1 MAAAT
6 GVSERTV
13 YRLCKEAKEAKDTY
27 EHATVFREP
36 HNHRSATVTLFDEFE
51 KCLLRRTVLNFY
63 ARKEIP
69 TLEQVFVEMKER
81 SEFKGCKVSLRKVL
95 LQIGFKYGHVNGR
108 RFLLERSDVGSARA
122 KFLRKMTELRNSG
135 FTHSIIYL
143 DETWINQNHSHS
155 KCWIDTKSNK
165 ATGIHTPTGK
175 GGRLIILHAG
185 SKDGFIKN
193 AELIF
198 QAKHVGDY
206 HHQMNHVDLRSGSDF
221 SSCLT

>member
-1 MAAAT
+1 M
-6 GVSERTV
+6 G
-13 YRLCKEAKEAKDTY
+13 
-27 EHATVFREP
+27 
-36 HNHRSATVTLFDEFE
+36 
-51 KCLLRRTVLNFY
+51 
-63 ARKEIP
+63 
-69 TLEQVFVEMKER
+69 
-81 SEFKGCKVSLRKVL
+81 SLRA
-95 LQIGFKYGHVNGR
+95 
-108 RFLLERSDVGSARA
+108 E
-122 KFLRKMTELRNSG
+122 FLRKMTELRNSG

-198 QAKHVGDY
+198 QAKNDGDY
-206 HHQMNHVDLRSGSDF
+206 HHQMNHVVFEKWFRFQLLPNINP
-221 SSCLT
+221 SSIIVMDNAPYHSVKIDKPPTAANNKNFIKEWFIRKGANPQDHL